1 MPLKKLHEQVVV
13 ITGASSGIG
22 LTTAEMAAERG
33 ARVVLSSR
41 NEEALRKAVQTIH
54 SRGGQ
59 ARYVVADVANP
70 DAVQGIAGYAIR
82 EFGAFDTWVN
92 NAGTGTYGAITNTPL
107 AEKRRVFD
115 VNFWGVV
122 HGCRAAVPHLRERG
136 GAIVNIGSGASDVA
150 LPLLGIYS
158 ASKQAVKGYTDAL
171 RMELEKEGVPISIT
185 LIKPSS
191 INTPFIEHARE
202 HLGTEPEYSPPVYA
216 PEEVARAILHAAEKP
231 IRDITVGASG
241 KLLSIMS
248 SVAPRT
254 TDVFQEAVQFRLMKG
269 NRSRNVSDAL
279 YQPGHDRRYGPTARP
294 TMKRSLY
301 TRAVLSDSF
310 RALSLLA
317 SGVLLAA
324 VMLRRKL

>member
-1 MPLKKLHEQVVV
+1 MTLKKLHEQVVV

-22 LTTAEMAAERG
+22 LATAEMAADRG

-41 NEEALRKAVQTIH
+41 NDKALQKAVQAI
-54 SRGGQ
+54 RDGGGH
-59 ARYVVADVANP
+59 AGYVVADVADP
-70 DAVQGIAGYAIR
+70 AAVQAIVDYAIR
-82 EFGAFDTWVN
+82 EFGGFDTWVN
-92 NAGTGTYGAITNTPL
+92 NAGTGTYGAITHTPL
-107 AEKRRVFD
+107 AEKHRVFD

-136 GAIVNIGSGASDVA
+136 GAIINIGSGASDVA

-158 ASKQAVKGYTDAL
+158 ASKQAVRGYTDAL
-171 RMELEKEGVPISIT
+171 RMELEKERVPISFT

-202 HLGTEPEYSPPVYA
+202 HLGSEPEYSPPVYP

-248 SVAPRT
+248 TVAPRT
-254 TDVFQEAVQFRLMKG
+254 TDMFQEAVQFRLMKG
-269 NRSRNVSDAL
+269 NRSRTVRDAV
-279 YQPGHDRRYGPTARP
+279 YQPRHDRRYGPTERP
-294 TMKRSLY
+294 TTQRSLY

-324 VMLRRKL
+324 LMLRRR